1 VIAES
6 CHAGAWRCLWVRKF
20 LSTTHDWS
28 LWSPFHLSWQPS
40 ISPCFQFFLHSP
52 SPNCS
57 VLPHWLWHSFTSCSL
72 LPNFFS
78 LRLCRPLS
86 WCTDVAFSLYLA
98 FSVTPSRF
106 TSSIYISSPIPI
118 FFVPAFLCMG
128 PSGFFLHFG
137 ITRADCVELDP
148 NGILSSRSSGWLL
161 MVWGRGA
168 ERAYSL

>member
-1 VIAES
+1 MIAES

-20 LSTTHDWS
+20 LSTTHGWS

-40 ISPCFQFFLHSP
+40 ISPCFQFVLHSP

-57 VLPHWLWHSFTSCSL
+57 VLPHWLWHSFASCSL

-78 LRLCRPLS
+78 HRLCRPLS
-86 WCTDVAFSLYLA
+86 RRTDVAFPLHLA

-118 FFVPAFLCMG
+118 FFRSGLLLYGSFRFFFAFWHSPCKLRRTLYWVLSR
-128 PSGFFLHFG
+128 PSMQYL
-137 ITRADCVELDP
+137 
-148 NGILSSRSSGWLL
+148 ILYYFDRRF
-161 MVWGRGA
+161 M
-168 ERAYSL
+168 